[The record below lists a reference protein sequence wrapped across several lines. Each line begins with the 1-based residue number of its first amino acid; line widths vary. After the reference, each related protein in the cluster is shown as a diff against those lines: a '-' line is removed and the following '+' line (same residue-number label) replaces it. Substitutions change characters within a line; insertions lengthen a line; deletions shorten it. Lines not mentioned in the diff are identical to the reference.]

1 MSHDSSDLSQFS
13 MLDLFRM
20 EADGQ
25 TNVLTNGLLT
35 MERGGG
41 DDATIEAMM
50 RAAHS
55 IKGAAA
61 IVGLDLVVQLAH
73 AMEDAFVAA
82 QNRLLELSPAR
93 IDVLLAGVDV
103 ILQVSAQSEAK
114 VAAWLGQ
121 NGDRISELLRSIGA
135 IAHIHG
141 AAPPAPSFYDD
152 AHDPDELAA
161 AMAAMAQMDALEAA
175 AGLRDNA
182 TPDPA
187 PAPEPDPEREPQP
200 AAAGN
205 AGAAP
210 GRAAVN
216 NFDRLLAMASEGRI
230 NAHQMN
236 AFIGQM
242 QRFKRNQGVMLQALE
257 QLHEAVLAGGDA
269 ALIDKS
275 TQTMH
280 KTHPLKQFVLEHLAD
295 IESYERRLLVGSKN
309 MVDEVLALRMRPFRD
324 GVQAF
329 PRMVRDL
336 ARSLGKEAQLIIAGE
351 ETLVDRDI
359 LAKIESPLN
368 HMLRNAVD
376 HGLEPAAERAAAGK
390 SPAGTITLTARHRA
404 GMLSIEITDD
414 GRGVDLER
422 IREHVVARN
431 MASAAMAT
439 SLSAPELMEFLF
451 LPAFSLKEKAS
462 AISGRGVGLDI
473 VHQTIREQNGTV
485 RMESDPGRGLR
496 TSITLPLTQ
505 SVVRALVVAIQGEAY
520 AVPIVKVER
529 VLKVA
534 PADIHTLENKQF
546 FDFRGEHVGL
556 VSAAQVLDL
565 GQTGSSAEDLAVI
578 IIGSGLRRYGLVVDE
593 IRGEQSLAVQSLDP
607 VFGKLQDISSAA
619 LLDDGAPVLI
629 LDVSDL
635 LRTIDKLLGEGSLHQ
650 LAREGGAAQRKV
662 KRILV
667 VDDSLTVREMER
679 KLLHGRGYQVDIAV
693 DGIDGWN
700 VVRSGAY
707 DLVITDVDMPRM
719 DGIELVALI
728 KKDIHLHLL
737 PVMIVSYKDRPEDRA
752 RGMSAGADY
761 YLTKGSFH
769 DETLLDAVFD
779 LIGDAAA

>member
-25 TNVLTNGLLT
+25 TNVLTNGLLA

-41 DDATIEAMM
+41 GDATIEAMM

-114 VAAWLGQ
+114 VAAWLVQ
-121 NGDRISELLRSIGA
+121 NGERIGELLQSIGA
-135 IAHIHG
+135 ITHIHG
-141 AAPPAPSFYDD
+141 AAPPAPSFYAGAD
-152 AHDPDELAA
+152 DPDELAA
-161 AMAAMAQMDALEAA
+161 AMAAMAQMDALEAM
-175 AGLRDNA
+175 AGLPGA
-182 TPDPA
+182 PELEAEPGPAPA
-187 PAPEPDPEREPQP
+187 PAPESV
-200 AAAGN
+200 AG
-205 AGAAP
+205 GPAAP
-210 GRAAVN
+210 GARAAGN

-230 NAHQMN
+230 KAHQMN
-236 AFIGQM
+236 AFIGRM

-257 QLHEAVLAGGDA
+257 QLHEAILAGGDA

-275 TQTMH
+275 TQAMH

-368 HMLRNAVD
+368 HILRNAVD

-390 SPAGTITLTARHRA
+390 APGGAITLTARHRA
-404 GMLSIEITDD
+404 GMLSIEIADD
-414 GRGVDLER
+414 GRGVDVER
-422 IREHVVARN
+422 IRELVVTRK
-431 MASAAMAT
+431 MASGAMAAA
-439 SLSAPELMEFLF
+439 LSAPELMEFLF

-462 AISGRGVGLDI
+462 AISGRGVGLDV

-534 PADIHTLENKQF
+534 QANIHTLENKQF

-565 GQTGSSAEDLAVI
+565 GQIGSSADELAVV
-578 IIGSGLRRYGLVVDE
+578 IIGSGLRRYALVVDA
-593 IRGEQSLAVQSLDP
+593 ICGEQSLAVQSLDP

-619 LLDDGAPVLI
+619 LLDDGSPVLI

-650 LAREGGAAQRKV
+650 LARDGGRNRRKV

-679 KLLHGRGYQVDIAV
+679 KLLLGRGYQVDIAV

-728 KKDIHLHLL
+728 KKDIHLHAL

-769 DETLLDAVFD
+769 DETLLEAVYD
-779 LIGDAAA
+779 LIGEAAA